1 MNSGRRG
8 AKGFCKTI
16 RARSDMTET
25 NAVLDDPNEPRL
37 ITETG
42 VAARVAAIASGVLG
56 GLGYRLVRVKVTN
69 RDGGTVQIMAERPD
83 GTMSIDDCEAASRAL
98 SPVLDVEDPIHGAYR
113 LELSSPGI
121 DRPLVRLSDFV
132 RWAGHEVKVEMSV
145 AVDGRKR
152 FRGILTGA
160 EDGEALVR
168 RTDAPAGEEPTVRL
182 PVGDIHEAK
191 LVLTDA
197 LIREALRAA
206 KAAGQDLDEQ
216 DLDEDAED
224 FLDADVDPL
233 EADDTFE
240 PGDLEEATAAP
251 ARGPVANKAATG
263 KVAGKKAKKSKVAGK
278 KPVAKKSNAKKKAG
292 LETVASSVNA
302 SSVKEKH

>member
-1 MNSGRRG
+1 
-8 AKGFCKTI
+8 
-16 RARSDMTET
+16 MTEI

-98 SPVLDVEDPIHGAYR
+98 SPVLDVEDPIASAYR
-113 LELSSPGI
+113 LEMSSPGI

-145 AVDGRKR
+145 PVDSRKR

-160 EDGEALVR
+160 EDGDALVR
-168 RTDAPAGEEPTVRL
+168 RTDARADEEPTVRL
-182 PVGDIHEAK
+182 PLRDIHDAR

-206 KAAGQDLDEQ
+206 KAAGQELDE
-216 DLDEDAED
+216 EAED
-224 FLDADVDPL
+224 FLDTVDPL

-240 PGDLEEATAAP
+240 PGDLKGDGDDLDGDADEAPAAP
-251 ARGPVANKAATG
+251 ARGPVANKGATG

-278 KPVAKKSNAKKKAG
+278 KPDAKKSNAKKKAG
-292 LETVASSVNA
+292 LDVPPSSANA

>member
-1 MNSGRRG
+1 
-8 AKGFCKTI
+8 
-16 RARSDMTET
+16 MTEI

-98 SPVLDVEDPIHGAYR
+98 SPVLDVEDPIASAYR
-113 LELSSPGI
+113 LEMSSPGI

-145 AVDGRKR
+145 PVDGRKR

-160 EDGEALVR
+160 EDGDALVR
-168 RTDAPAGEEPTVRL
+168 RTDARADEEPAVRL
-182 PVGDIHEAK
+182 PLRDVHDAR

-206 KAAGQDLDEQ
+206 KAAGQVA
-216 DLDEDAED
+216 DEDVADED
-224 FLDADVDPL
+224 VLDADSEDFPNVDPL

-240 PGDLEEATAAP
+240 PGDLDDDAPAAP

-278 KPVAKKSNAKKKAG
+278 KPAGKKSNAKKKAG
-292 LETVASSVNA
+292 LETAASSVNA

>member
-1 MNSGRRG
+1 
-8 AKGFCKTI
+8 
-16 RARSDMTET
+16 MTEI

-98 SPVLDVEDPIHGAYR
+98 SPVLDVEDPIASAYR
-113 LELSSPGI
+113 LEMSSPGI

-145 AVDGRKR
+145 PVDSRKR

-160 EDGEALVR
+160 EDGDALVR
-168 RTDAPAGEEPTVRL
+168 RTDARADEEPTVRL
-182 PVGDIHEAK
+182 PLRDIHDAR

-206 KAAGQDLDEQ
+206 KAAGQAIDE
-216 DLDEDAED
+216 EAED
-224 FLDADVDPL
+224 FLDTVDPL

-240 PGDLEEATAAP
+240 PGDLKGDGDDLDGDEDEAPAAP
-251 ARGPVANKAATG
+251 SRGPVANKGATG
-263 KVAGKKAKKSKVAGK
+263 KVAGKKAKKSKVTGK
-278 KPVAKKSNAKKKAG
+278 KPVSKKSNAKKKAG
-292 LETVASSVNA
+292 LDTAASLANA

>member
-1 MNSGRRG
+1 
-8 AKGFCKTI
+8 
-16 RARSDMTET
+16 MTEI

-98 SPVLDVEDPIHGAYR
+98 SPVLDVEDPIASAYR
-113 LELSSPGI
+113 LEMSSPGI

-145 AVDGRKR
+145 PVDSRKR

-160 EDGEALVR
+160 EDGDALVR
-168 RTDAPAGEEPTVRL
+168 RTDARADEEPTVRL
-182 PVGDIHEAK
+182 PLRDIHDAR

-206 KAAGQDLDEQ
+206 KAAGQAIDE
-216 DLDEDAED
+216 EAED
-224 FLDADVDPL
+224 FLDTVDPL

-240 PGDLEEATAAP
+240 PGDLKGDGDDLDGDEDEAPAAP
-251 ARGPVANKAATG
+251 ARGPVANKGATG
-263 KVAGKKAKKSKVAGK
+263 KVAGKKAKKSKVTGK
-278 KPVAKKSNAKKKAG
+278 KPVSKKSNAKKKAG
-292 LETVASSVNA
+292 LDTAASSANA